1 MTKSTV
7 PLLTEADAAL
17 RRFGELW
24 RRGRDG
30 SVEPGLLEEV
40 MEELSVALHEL
51 QTSADELREQQ
62 EQLLRAEARIAE
74 ERRRY
79 HELFEFGPDGYL
91 VTTGTAVIRESNR
104 MAATLLGVPTSS
116 LFSKPLSV
124 FVHIDRRIAFR
135 TLLNTMAA
143 GEMTTQTLETVIV
156 RRGGATFPAVLR
168 VIAARSPRTC
178 TVELR
183 WTLRDVTGERA
194 VQRDLLAQM
203 KTVNASRSRCAFP
216 SSATGTWS
224 SMRPTWS
231 MSWIARA
238 ASSSATTW
246 RRSACSGMRRASSS
260 VAV

>member
-30 SVEPGLLEEV
+30 SVEPEK
-40 MEELSVALHEL
+40 
-51 QTSADELREQQ
+51 Q

-156 RRGGATFPAVLR
+156 RRGGTTFPAVLR
-168 VIAARSPRTC
+168 VIAARSPRTS

-194 VQRDLLAQM
+194 VQRDLLAQIEDR
-203 KTVNASRSRCAFP
+203 KRIEESLQRPGDAAHAGVCGARAHRSPSDRSRAACP
-216 SSATGTWS
+216 SKAAPRVQETPG
-224 SMRPTWS
+224 RP
-231 MSWIARA
+231 AR
-238 ASSSATTW
+238 S
-246 RRSACSGMRRASSS
+246 RELL
-260 VAV
+260 

>member
-104 MAATLLGVPTSS
+104 MAATLPRLECRLPHR
-116 LFSKPLSV
+116 L
-124 FVHIDRRIAFR
+124 RRR
-135 TLLNTMAA
+135 R
-143 GEMTTQTLETVIV
+143 V
-156 RRGGATFPAVLR
+156 RLR
-168 VIAARSPRTC
+168 RSHR
-178 TVELR
+178 V
-183 WTLRDVTGERA
+183 
-194 VQRDLLAQM
+194 
-203 KTVNASRSRCAFP
+203 RSR
-216 SSATGTWS
+216 G
-224 SMRPTWS
+224 
-231 MSWIARA
+231 ARA
-238 ASSSATTW
+238 CVGRQFPETIGAPAL
-246 RRSACSGMRRASSS
+246 RACLHT
-260 VAV
+260 VPF